1 MNTLMLPR
9 PGPLF
14 GRYPQ
19 RLQPPA
25 APWRHGLDAAGERL
39 FNPHWLQARQE
50 QRFLAALDAAQAA
63 TCSFGDEL
71 TQLRAL
77 LSRRGFEDALLARAQ
92 ALVARAIE
100 SQTGL
105 RPYATQHRAAR
116 AMLGQQAVQMQ
127 TGEGKTLAILIAAAV
142 AAMAGVPVHVITAN
156 DMLAE
161 RDAAAAQGVLRRLG
175 LSVCAIA
182 PAMHSAQRRVAYRC
196 DVVYCSARELGFDY
210 LRDRLLADGGNASPA
225 SVLRGLS
232 LALIDEADSVLI
244 DHAQLP
250 LVISMPQSAAAWAD
264 AMPALWLLSAACR
277 EGIDFR
283 LDSAHRQI
291 DLLDNADAHWPRAL
305 LALPTPIAD
314 RRIAADLLRQALIVR
329 HLLQRDR
336 DYLVVGPRPRITA
349 SAPRGGEQLSSQRP
363 GDSCSPAATG
373 VQEIVLIDGTTGRA
387 TPGTQWSRSL
397 QQLVSIKEGCPVPKA
412 TRPVA
417 QISLQALFARYW
429 RLGGISG
436 TLQGTRLELR
446 LFYRLGVH
454 TIAPLT
460 PSRRID
466 LGLRVVADRA
476 TQWRAVAHSARRH
489 AECGQPVLIGTASV
503 AESEAL
509 AAHLQACGLPAQVL
523 NARHGADEAQ
533 RLQHAGEAGAITVT
547 TVIAGRGTDLAISAE
562 GLAAGGLHVI
572 RTAPGRSE
580 RLDRQLLG
588 RTARNGGPGST
599 EAIVCLALSMRLPAR
614 LPTSCAHA
622 IVDVLRRTQSLH
634 DLYERW
640 QRVREDRRQQSALAY
655 TRGAV

>member
-1 MNTLMLPR
+1 MDTSFTLPR

-19 RLQPPA
+19 RLQAPS
-25 APWRHGLDAAGERL
+25 APWRHGLDTAGDRL
-39 FNPHWLQARQE
+39 FNPRWLQARRE
-50 QRFLAALDAAQAA
+50 QRFIATLDAAQEASG
-63 TCSFGDEL
+63 SFGDEL

-77 LSRRGFEDALLARAQ
+77 LSRRGLEDALLARAQ

-105 RPYATQHRAAR
+105 RPYAAQHRAAR

-156 DMLAE
+156 DVLAE
-161 RDAAAAQGVLRRLG
+161 RDAAAAHGVLRRLG
-175 LSVCAIA
+175 LSVSAIE
-182 PAMHSAQRRVAYRC
+182 PTMHSAQRRTAYRC

-210 LRDRLLADGGNASPA
+210 LRDRLLADGGQASPA

-250 LVISMPQSAAAWAD
+250 LVISMPQNAAAWAD

-291 DLLDNADAHWPRAL
+291 DLLDTADARWPRAL

-336 DYLVVGPRPRITA
+336 DYLVQALP
-349 SAPRGGEQLSSQRP
+349 
-363 GDSCSPAATG
+363 DPAAGT
-373 VQEIVLIDGTTGRA
+373 EIVLIDGTTGRA

-397 QQLVSIKEGCPVPKA
+397 QQLVSIKEGCSIPKA

-436 TLQGTRLELR
+436 TLQGTQLELR

-454 TIAPLT
+454 TIAPRI

-466 LGLRVVADRA
+466 LGLRVVADRT
-476 TQWRAVAHSARRH
+476 TQWRAVAYSARRC
-489 AECGQPVLIGTASV
+489 AERGQPVLIGTASV

-509 AAHLQACGLPAQVL
+509 ATHLQACGLPAQVL
-523 NARHGADEAQ
+523 NARHAADEAQ
-533 RLQHAGEAGAITVT
+533 RLAHAGEAGAITVT
-547 TVIAGRGTDLAISAE
+547 TVIAGRGTDLVISPE

-599 EAIVCLALSMRLPAR
+599 EALVCLALRLPTRLPA
-614 LPTSCAHA
+614 PCARA
-622 IVDVLRRTQSLH
+622 IVDVQRRTQSLH

-655 TRGAV
+655 TRGTV

>member
-1 MNTLMLPR
+1 MDTSCTLPR

-25 APWRHGLDAAGERL
+25 APWRHGLDAAGDSL
-39 FNPHWLQARQE
+39 FNPRWLQA
-50 QRFLAALDAAQAA
+50 QRAHRFVAALDTAFAAP
-63 TCSFGDEL
+63 CSFGEEL
-71 TQLRAL
+71 AQLRAL

-105 RPYATQHRAAR
+105 RPYATQQRAAR

-127 TGEGKTLAILIAAAV
+127 TGEGKTLAVLIAAAV
-142 AAMAGVPVHVITAN
+142 AALAGVPVHVITAN
-156 DMLAE
+156 DVLAE
-161 RDAAAAQGVLRRLG
+161 RDAAAAGGVLRRLG
-175 LSVCAIA
+175 LSAAAIA
-182 PAMHSAQRRVAYRC
+182 PAMHSAQRRAAYRC

-244 DHAQLP
+244 DHAQMP
-250 LVISMPQSAAAWAD
+250 LVISMPQTAAIWAD

-277 EGIDFR
+277 EGVDFR
-283 LDSAHRQI
+283 LDSVHRQI
-291 DLLDNADAHWPRAL
+291 HLLDSAAAHWPRAL
-305 LALPTPIAD
+305 QALTTPIAD

-336 DYLVVGPRPRITA
+336 DYLVQAA
-349 SAPRGGEQLSSQRP
+349 SSPSGG
-363 GDSCSPAATG
+363 D
-373 VQEIVLIDGTTGRA
+373 EIVLIDGSTGRA

-397 QQLVSIKEGCPVPKA
+397 QQLVSIKEGCPLPTA

-436 TLQGTRLELR
+436 TLQGTRFELR

-454 TIAPLT
+454 RIEPLAP
-460 PSRRID
+460 SKRID
-466 LGLRVVADRA
+466 TGLRVFADRA
-476 TQWRAVAHSARRH
+476 AQWNAVAHSARRH
-489 AECGQPVLIGTASV
+489 AERGQPVLIGTASV

-509 AAHLQACGLPAQVL
+509 AAHLQTCGLPAQVL
-523 NARHGADEAQ
+523 NARHAADEAQ
-533 RLQHAGEAGAITVT
+533 RLQQAGEAGAITVT
-547 TVIAGRGTDLAISAE
+547 TVIAGRGTDLSISPE

-572 RTAPGRSE
+572 RTAPGRCE

-599 EAIVCLALSMRLPAR
+599 EALVHLDMRLSPRLPAA
-614 LPTSCAHA
+614 CARA
-622 IVDVLRRTQSLH
+622 IVDVLRRAQSLH
-634 DLYERW
+634 DFYERW